1 MSAIL
6 HVVVAA
12 TADGDNTVVAAV
24 TGKKIIVVAYQ
35 FGHTSTGIVTWRSGA
50 AGTIHMT
57 ATAAAAGSY
66 TFAGSRDVPAWI
78 GDLSAALVCNVAAGT
93 DCIGRV
99 SYYLQ

>member
-12 TADGDNTVVAAV
+12 STDGDNTVVAAV
-24 TGKKIIVVAYQ
+24 TGKKIVVVAYQ
-35 FGHTSTGIVTWRSGA
+35 LGHTSTGVVTWRSGA

-57 ATAAAAGSY
+57 ASAASAGSY

-78 GDLSAALVCNVAAGT
+78 GDISATLNCNVAAGT
-93 DCIGRV
+93 DCIGRI